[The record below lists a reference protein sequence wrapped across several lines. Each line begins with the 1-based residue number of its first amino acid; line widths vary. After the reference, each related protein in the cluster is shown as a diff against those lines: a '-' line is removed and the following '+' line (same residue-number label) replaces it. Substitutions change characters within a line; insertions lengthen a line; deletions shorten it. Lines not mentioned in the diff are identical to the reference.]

1 MELIVRRA
9 APYVETWEWQKAR
22 ARAVASAE
30 AAEALMLVE
39 HTPVYTLGQRSDP
52 AHLGAGEAALRAA
65 GADVV
70 WVDRGGDVTWH
81 GPGQVTGYPIL
92 DLKTRGKDLHRHVH
106 TLEETLIELC
116 ATYGVVAARRQGM
129 PGVWVDNRKIGALG
143 VKVDRSWVS
152 YHGFALNVSC
162 DVRWFERIVP
172 CGLHGFAVTSLEREL
187 KTRVEWEEVAQRLAR
202 AFAATPVQ
210 SPRLAEASL

>member
-1 MELIVRRA
+1 MRRG

-22 ARAVASAE
+22 AQAVADE
-30 AAEALMLVE
+30 AAPEALVLVE

-52 AHLGAGEAALRAA
+52 AHLGPGEDALRRA

-92 DLKTRGKDLHRHVH
+92 DLKSRGKDLHRHVH
-106 TLEETLIELC
+106 ALEQLTIDVC
-116 ATYGVVAARRQGM
+116 ATYGVAAARKEGM
-129 PGVWVDNRKIGALG
+129 PGVWVGDRKIAALG
-143 VKVDRSWVS
+143 VKVTRGWVS
-152 YHGFALNVSC
+152 YHGFALNVSP
-162 DVRWFERIVP
+162 DLTWFERIVP

-187 KTRVEWEEVAQRLAR
+187 GTRVEWDEVAERLVTH
-202 AFAATPVQ
+202 FAAGVQ
-210 SPRLAEASL
+210 SPRFA